1 MKKELIQKL
10 IDAQQVNLD
19 SVINRIKTL
28 DIGANLDEW
37 DTLDPTDYS
46 QQNQYSEKSDYLSDE
61 KIMLQNNLSQLK
73 LALHR
78 SNEKVSPGAVV
89 VTEPYY
95 FVIGPNFENITF
107 EGKEVLPVSTF
118 TKVYYDNK
126 GKKKGEIFELIMAD
140 KSYEILDIM

>member
-1 MKKELIQKL
+1 MKRELIQKL
-10 IDAQQVNLD
+10 IDAQQASLD
-19 SVINRIKTL
+19 SVIKRIKTL
-28 DIGANLDEW
+28 DLGADLDEL

-73 LALHR
+73 LSLNR
-78 SNEKVSPGAVV
+78 TNEKVSPGAVV

-95 FVIGPNFENITF
+95 YVIGPNFENITF

-118 TKVYYDNK
+118 TKVYSDNK
-126 GKKKGEIFELIMAD
+126 GKKKGEVFELIMAE
-140 KSYEILDIM
+140 KSYEILDIL